1 METNRIGPR
10 LEESQDPLRRT
21 AHEGLAEERK
31 ANGLDATEALQEGSR
46 TAKERGAQMTGLL
59 REVERQTR
67 FNRVDPR
74 EEQLEEQMAE
84 ARGPMKGR
92 RKAGTWKGLLNHP
105 KKGEMDL
112 TDARGRRPE
121 GLRGSPPRADR
132 LAAELTSRHLLEGRP
147 KKRQR
152 TTLMDPD
159 RSWIS
164 KKFLERGDRRGDSSA
179 RADELE
185 QLATLEG
192 DGRRR

>member
-21 AHEGLAEERK
+21 AHEGLVEERK

-67 FNRVDPR
+67 MDRVDPR
-74 EEQLEEQMAE
+74 WKQLEEQKAE
-84 ARGPMKGR
+84 AKARKRWRKAGRWTGLLNYPMKG
-92 RKAGTWKGLLNHP
+92 
-105 KKGEMDL
+105 DL
-112 TDARGRRPE
+112 DLMDARKRRLE

-132 LAAELTSRHLLEGRP
+132 LAAELTGRHLLEGRP

-159 RSWIS
+159 R
-164 KKFLERGDRRGDSSA
+164 FVDFQEVFGTR
-179 RADELE
+179 
-185 QLATLEG
+185 
-192 DGRRR
+192 